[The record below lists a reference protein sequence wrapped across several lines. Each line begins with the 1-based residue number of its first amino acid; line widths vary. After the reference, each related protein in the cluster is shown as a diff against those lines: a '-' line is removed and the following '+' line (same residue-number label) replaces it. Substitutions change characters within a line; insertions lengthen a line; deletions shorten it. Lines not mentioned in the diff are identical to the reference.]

1 MNNFKFRTLSGLVVV
16 VLGAGAYVIYDG
28 WPSHQPSRIVAT
40 EVLPPALVV
49 PVETASEPAL
59 EPASAPVAVASAA
72 PAPAILF
79 PVLPINKVA
88 EGAPVDALP
97 ALADSQSYFSTAL
110 DNLLGRQNVLT
121 FLQLDIFARR
131 VVATVDNLGRSHAPR
146 LLWPVN
152 PTPGRFTTM
161 PNSFAGEVISPDN
174 SLRYTPLV
182 LFLESVDT
190 TQAVALYVK
199 LYPLFQ
205 QAYEEIGY
213 PGHYFNDR
221 FVAVLDH
228 LMRTPVQTEATAVSL
243 VDVKGPIPSL
253 QPWVRYE
260 FTDPALEALTSGQKM
275 LIRSGPVNHRRLNTK
290 MLELRTLLAGAA
302 VPRPD

>member
-1 MNNFKFRTLSGLVVV
+1 MNNFKFRTLIGLVVV
-16 VLGAGAYVIYDG
+16 VLGAGAYYAYDA
-28 WPSHQPSRIVAT
+28 WPSRQPSRIVAT
-40 EVLPPALVV
+40 EVLPPVLVAPVEVV
-49 PVETASEPAL
+49 PELAV
-59 EPASAPVAVASAA
+59 EPASAPIAVASAA
-72 PAPAILF
+72 QAPAILF
-79 PVLPINKVA
+79 PVLPIDKVA
-88 EGAPVDALP
+88 EGSPVDVLP
-97 ALADSQSYFSTAL
+97 ALADSQPYLSTAL
-110 DNLLGRQNVLT
+110 NNLLGRQNVLT
-121 FLQLDIFARR
+121 FLQLDVFARR
-131 VVATVDNLGRSHAPR
+131 VVATVDNLARSHAPR

-213 PGHYFNDR
+213 PGRYFNDR

-228 LMRTPVQTEATAVSL
+228 LMRTPVQTEVTAVSL

-302 VPRPD
+302 VARPD